1 MRKDILFYSIAP
13 LIYLSVL
20 PSHQHGI
27 VISEFPRSSIASFLT
42 FVRIKTDRRT
52 GWEDEGRGEG
62 EGEGRGGSGERIWRI
77 GRGEGIGEE
86 IGGEKREGGRRGRLL
101 GYHHVL

>member
-1 MRKDILFYSIAP
+1 MRKDILFCSIAP
-13 LIYLSVL
+13 LLYLSVL

-62 EGEGRGGSGERIWRI
+62 RERGGEGVERGYGE
-77 GRGEGIGEE
+77 
-86 IGGEKREGGRRGRLL
+86 
-101 GYHHVL
+101 